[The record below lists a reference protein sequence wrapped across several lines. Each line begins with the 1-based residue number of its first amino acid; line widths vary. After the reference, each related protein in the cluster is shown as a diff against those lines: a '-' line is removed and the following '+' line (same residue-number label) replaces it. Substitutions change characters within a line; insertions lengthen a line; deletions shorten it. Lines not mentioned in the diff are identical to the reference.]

1 MARGLNKVMLI
12 GRIQPNDP
20 ELRYTQSGQAVCTYK
35 MVTDE
40 SYKDREGN
48 TVDRSEWHNIVAWG
62 KAGEIIA
69 QYMKKGSQMF
79 VEGRLQSRKYEDK
92 EGQTRYVTEI
102 VVSDF
107 SFLDSGGARTG
118 EGDAAPRAAGATSAR
133 DNGSYAPAPAGGN
146 SSPVEEDDL
155 PF

>member
-1 MARGLNKVMLI
+1 MGRGLNEVNLI

-20 ELRYTQSGQAVCTYK
+20 ELRYTQSGQAVCNFK

-40 SYKDREGN
+40 SYKDRDGN
-48 TVDRSEWHNIVAWG
+48 MVERSEWHSIVFWG
-62 KAGEIIA
+62 KAGEIIN
-69 QYMKKGSQMF
+69 QYMKKGRQIY
-79 VEGRLQSRKYEDK
+79 VKGRLQTRKYEDR

-102 VVSDF
+102 VGTDF
-107 SFLDSGGARTG
+107 VFIDGGSPDSGGG
-118 EGDAAPRAAGATSAR
+118 SQEYSQVPSHNEGAAPRPSQQPTQ
-133 DNGSYAPAPAGGN
+133 